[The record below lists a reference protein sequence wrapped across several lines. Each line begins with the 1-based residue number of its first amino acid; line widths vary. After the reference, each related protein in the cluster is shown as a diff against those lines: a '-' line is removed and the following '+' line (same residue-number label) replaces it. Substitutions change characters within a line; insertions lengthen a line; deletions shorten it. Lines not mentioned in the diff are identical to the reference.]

1 MQFKRHNQ
9 IGSWKRIQNFHLMFK
24 WSNFSESLLVRSVYL
39 ITIPIVLVQII
50 GIVIFF
56 ELHWDLVLKRSAQSI
71 SNEIKILEMHK
82 DSPSLN
88 NYVNTLQIIRTD
100 NIDISEAE
108 VVSNWIFRKRIKNSL
123 NQISGDFEVLQNQN
137 HFIFFDKKKL
147 EYFYLVPKKRVETKT
162 VAGFFLWTIAVSIIL
177 SLISY
182 LFIKKQIQPLK
193 RLGIITR
200 SFGRGIETPNLK
212 PTGSSEVR
220 GLIKDFNN
228 MHNNINSTLDNQ
240 RNMLAGISHDLKTP
254 LTRINLMIDEINNE
268 TLRNSISQNISDM
281 NIMLNHY
288 LDFIKNEKNENLDE
302 INTSNFISNI
312 AQNYQKLEVLVNNEN
327 KIFIRKNQITRA
339 VMNILDNAD
348 KFAEKIF
355 ISSNLINNKWEIDI
369 EDNGPGTTLSQEELI
384 RPFVKGSDQLNQ
396 GTGLG
401 LSIVQKLIK
410 LNNGELNFQKSS
422 HGGLKVTVILQI

>member
-1 MQFKRHNQ
+1 MCIR
-9 IGSWKRIQNFHLMFK
+9 
-24 WSNFSESLLVRSVYL
+24 
-39 ITIPIVLVQII
+39 
-50 GIVIFF
+50 
-56 ELHWDLVLKRSAQSI
+56 
-71 SNEIKILEMHK
+71 
-82 DSPSLN
+82 DS
-88 NYVNTLQIIRTD
+88 
-100 NIDISEAE
+100 
-108 VVSNWIFRKRIKNSL
+108 
-123 NQISGDFEVLQNQN
+123 
-137 HFIFFDKKKL
+137 
-147 EYFYLVPKKRVETKT
+147 FYLVPKKRVETKT
-162 VAGFFLWTIAVSIIL
+162 VGGFFLWTIAVSIIL

-254 LTRINLMIDEINNE
+254 LTRINLMIEEIHSE
-268 TLRNSISQNISDM
+268 TLKNSISQNISEM

-302 INTSNFISNI
+302 INTSDFISNLT
-312 AQNYQKLEVLVNNEN
+312 QNYPKLQILINSSNQ
-327 KIFIRKNQITRA
+327 IFIRKNQITRA
-339 VMNILDNAD
+339 IMNILDNAN

-355 ISSNLINNKWEIDI
+355 ISSNILNNNWKIEI
-369 EDNGPGTTLSQEELI
+369 EDNGPGTNLSQEQLI

>member
-1 MQFKRHNQ
+1 
-9 IGSWKRIQNFHLMFK
+9 MFK
-24 WSNFSESLLVRSVYL
+24 WKNFSESLLVRSVYL

-50 GIVIFF
+50 GIIIFF

-71 SNEIKILEMHK
+71 SNEIKILEMKK
-82 DSPSLN
+82 DSPSIN
-88 NYVNTLQIIRTD
+88 NYANTLQIIRTD
-100 NIDISEAE
+100 NLDFSKTEE
-108 VVSNWIFRKRIKNSL
+108 VSNWIFKKRMKNSL
-123 NQISGDFEVLQNQN
+123 HQISGNFEVLQNQT
-137 HFIFFDKKKL
+137 HFIFFDEEKL
-147 EYFYLVPKKRVETKT
+147 EFFYLVPKKRVETKT
-162 VAGFFLWTIAVSIIL
+162 VGGFFLWTIAVSIIL

-254 LTRINLMIDEINNE
+254 LTRINLMIEEINSE
-268 TLRNSISQNISDM
+268 TLKNSISQNISEM

-288 LDFIKNEKNENLDE
+288 LDFIKNEKNENLEE
-302 INTSNFISNI
+302 INTSDFISNLT
-312 AQNYQKLEVLVNNEN
+312 QNYPKLQILINNSN
-327 KIFIRKNQITRA
+327 QIFIRKNQITRA
-339 VMNILDNAD
+339 IMNILDNAD

-355 ISSNLINNKWEIDI
+355 ISSNILDNHWKIEI
-369 EDNGPGTTLSQEELI
+369 EDNGPGTNLSQEQLI

>member
-1 MQFKRHNQ
+1 
-9 IGSWKRIQNFHLMFK
+9 MFK

-71 SNEIKILEMHK
+71 SNEIKILEMQK
-82 DSPSLN
+82 DSLSIN
-88 NYVNTLQIIRTD
+88 NYANTLQIIRTD
-100 NIDISEAE
+100 NLDISEAE
-108 VVSNWIFRKRIKNSL
+108 EVTNWIFRKRIKNSL
-123 NQISGDFEVLQNQN
+123 NQISVDFEVLQNQN

-410 LNNGELNFQKSS
+410 LNNGELNFRRSS

>member
-1 MQFKRHNQ
+1 
-9 IGSWKRIQNFHLMFK
+9 MFK
-24 WSNFSESLLVRSVYL
+24 WKNFSESLLVRSVYL

-50 GIVIFF
+50 GIIIFF

-71 SNEIKILEMHK
+71 SNEIKILEMKK
-82 DSPSLN
+82 DSPSIN
-88 NYVNTLQIIRTD
+88 NYANTLQIIRTD
-100 NIDISEAE
+100 TLDFTKTEE
-108 VVSNWIFRKRIKNSL
+108 VSNWIFKKRMKNSL
-123 NQISGDFEVLQNQN
+123 NQLSGNFEVLQNQT

-147 EYFYLVPKKRVETKT
+147 EFFYLVPKKRVETKT
-162 VAGFFLWTIAVSIIL
+162 VGGFFLWTIAVSIIL

-254 LTRINLMIDEINNE
+254 LTRINLMIEEINSE
-268 TLRNSISQNISDM
+268 TLKNSISQNISEM

-302 INTSNFISNI
+302 INTSDFISNLT
-312 AQNYQKLEVLVNNEN
+312 QNYPKLQILINNSN
-327 KIFIRKNQITRA
+327 QIFIRKNQITRA
-339 VMNILDNAD
+339 IMNILDNAD

-355 ISSNLINNKWEIDI
+355 ISSNILNNNWKIEI
-369 EDNGPGTTLSQEELI
+369 EDNGPGTNLSQEQLI

>member
-1 MQFKRHNQ
+1 M
-9 IGSWKRIQNFHLMFK
+9 LK
-24 WSNFSESLLVRSVYL
+24 WSNFSESLLIRSVYL

-50 GIVIFF
+50 GIIIFF

-71 SNEIKILEMHK
+71 SNEIKILEMQK

-88 NYVNTLQIIRTD
+88 NYANTLQIIRTD
-100 NIDISEAE
+100 NVDITNAKE
-108 VVSNWIFRKRIKNSL
+108 VSNWIFKKRMRNSL
-123 NQISGDFEVLQNQN
+123 SQISKNYEVLQDKNY
-137 HFIFFDKKKL
+137 FIFFDKKNS
-147 EYFYLVPKKRVETKT
+147 EYFYLIPRKRVETKT
-162 VAGFFLWTIAVSIIL
+162 VSGFFLWTIAVSIIL
-177 SLISY
+177 SIISY

-254 LTRINLMIDEINNE
+254 LTRINLMIEEINNE
-268 TLRNSISQNISDM
+268 GLKDSISQNISEM

-302 INTSNFISNI
+302 INTESFISKI
-312 AQNYQKLEVLVNNEN
+312 SQNYEKLEVLSNHESQ
-327 KIFIRKNQITRA
+327 IFIRKNQITRA

-348 KFAEKIF
+348 KFAKKVYLRSYF
-355 ISSNLINNKWEIDI
+355 VNNKWILEV
-369 EDNGPGTTLSQEELI
+369 EDNGPGTTLSQEQLI
-384 RPFVKGSDQLNQ
+384 RPFVKGSEQLNQ

-422 HGGLKVTVILQI
+422 YGGLKVSIILKV

>member
-71 SNEIKILEMHK
+71 SNEIKILEMQK
-82 DSPSLN
+82 DSSSIN
-88 NYVNTLQIIRTD
+88 NYANTLQIIRTD
-100 NIDISEAE
+100 NLDISEAE
-108 VVSNWIFRKRIKNSL
+108 EVTNWIFRKRIKNSL

-162 VAGFFLWTIAVSIIL
+162 VAGFFLWTIAISIIL

-312 AQNYQKLEVLVNNEN
+312 AQNYQKLEVLVNNES

-339 VMNILDNAD
+339 IMNILDNAN

>member
-1 MQFKRHNQ
+1 
-9 IGSWKRIQNFHLMFK
+9 MFK

-71 SNEIKILEMHK
+71 SNEIKILEMQK
-82 DSPSLN
+82 DSPSLD
-88 NYVNTLQIIRTD
+88 NYANTLQIIR
-100 NIDISEAE
+100 IDSFDIKEAKE
-108 VVSNWIFRKRIKNSL
+108 VKNWIFKKRMKNSL
-123 NQISGDFEVLQNQN
+123 GQISENFVVLQNKS

-147 EYFYLVPKKRVETKT
+147 EYFYLIPKKRVETKT
-162 VAGFFLWTIAVSIIL
+162 VGGFFLWTIAVSIIL

-228 MHNNINSTLDNQ
+228 MHNNINTTLDNQ

-254 LTRINLMIDEINNE
+254 LTRINLMIEELNNE
-268 TLRNSISQNISDM
+268 TLKNSISQNISEM

-302 INTSNFISNI
+302 INTFNFITKI
-312 AQNYQKLEVLVNNEN
+312 AQNYAKLQILSNHEN
-327 KIFIRKNQITRA
+327 QIFIRKNQITRA
-339 VMNILDNAD
+339 IINILDNAN

-355 ISSNLINNKWEIDI
+355 ISSTFLNNNWEIEI
-369 EDNGPGTTLSQEELI
+369 EDNGPGTTLSQEQLI
-384 RPFVKGSDQLNQ
+384 RPFVKGTDQLNQ

>member
-1 MQFKRHNQ
+1 M
-9 IGSWKRIQNFHLMFK
+9 IK
-24 WSNFSESLLVRSVYL
+24 WANLSESLLVRSVYL

-50 GIVIFF
+50 GIIIFF

-71 SNEIKILEMHK
+71 SNEIKILEMQK
-82 DSPSLN
+82 DSSSLN
-88 NYVNTLQIIRTD
+88 NYANTLQIIRTD
-100 NIDISEAE
+100 KFDLSETE
-108 VVSNWIFRKRIKNSL
+108 DVSNLIFKKRMMNSL
-123 NQISGDFEVLQNQN
+123 GQISSNFTVVQNKKF
-137 HFIFFDKKKL
+137 FIFFDQL
-147 EYFYLVPKKRVETKT
+147 NTNYYYLIPKKRVETNT
-162 VAGFFLWTIAVSIIL
+162 VGGFFLWTIAISVIL
-177 SLISY
+177 SIISY

-254 LTRINLMIDEINNE
+254 LTRINLMIEEINNE
-268 TLRNSISQNISDM
+268 SLRSSISQNISEM
-281 NIMLNHY
+281 NVMLNHY
-288 LDFIKNEKNENLDE
+288 LDFIKSEKNENLDE
-302 INTSNFISNI
+302 INTANFITRIGKNYKKLNI
-312 AQNYQKLEVLVNNEN
+312 LNNHESQ
-327 KIFIRKNQITRA
+327 IFIRKNQITRA
-339 VMNILDNAD
+339 IMNILDNAD
-348 KFAEKIF
+348 KFADNIF
-355 ISSNLINNKWEIDI
+355 ISSNYLNNKWIIEI
-369 EDNGPGTTLSQEELI
+369 EDNGPGTTLTQEQLI
-384 RPFVKGSDQLNQ
+384 RPFIKGSDQLNQ

-422 HGGLKVTVILQI
+422 YGGLKVTVILQV

>member
-1 MQFKRHNQ
+1 
-9 IGSWKRIQNFHLMFK
+9 MFK
-24 WSNFSESLLVRSVYL
+24 WKNFSESLLVRSVYL

-50 GIVIFF
+50 GIIIFF

-71 SNEIKILEMHK
+71 SNEIKILEMKK
-82 DSPSLN
+82 DSPSIN
-88 NYVNTLQIIRTD
+88 NYANTLQIIRTD
-100 NIDISEAE
+100 NLDFSKTEE
-108 VVSNWIFRKRIKNSL
+108 VSNWIFKKRMKNSL
-123 NQISGDFEVLQNQN
+123 IQLSGTFEVLQNQT

-147 EYFYLVPKKRVETKT
+147 EFFYLVPKKRVETKT
-162 VAGFFLWTIAVSIIL
+162 VGGFFLWTIAVSIIL

-254 LTRINLMIDEINNE
+254 LTRINLMIEEINSE
-268 TLRNSISQNISDM
+268 TLKNSISQNISEM

-302 INTSNFISNI
+302 INTSDFISNLT
-312 AQNYQKLEVLVNNEN
+312 QNYPKLQILNNN
-327 KIFIRKNQITRA
+327 SNQIFIRKNQITRA
-339 VMNILDNAD
+339 IMNILDNAN

-355 ISSNLINNKWEIDI
+355 ISSNILNNTWKIEI
-369 EDNGPGTTLSQEELI
+369 EDNGPGTNLSQEQLI

-410 LNNGELNFQKSS
+410 LNNGELNFKKSS

>member
-1 MQFKRHNQ
+1 
-9 IGSWKRIQNFHLMFK
+9 MFK

-71 SNEIKILEMHK
+71 SNEIKILEMQK
-82 DSPSLN
+82 DSSSIN
-88 NYVNTLQIIRTD
+88 NYANTLQIIRTD
-100 NIDISEAE
+100 NLDISEAE
-108 VVSNWIFRKRIKNSL
+108 EVTNWIFRKRIKNSL
-123 NQISGDFEVLQNQN
+123 NQISGDFEVLQSQN

-302 INTSNFISNI
+302 INTYNFISNI
-312 AQNYQKLEVLVNNEN
+312 AQNYQKLEVLVNNES

-384 RPFVKGSDQLNQ
+384 RPFVKGSDQLNR

-422 HGGLKVTVILQI
+422 HGGLKVSVILQI

>member
-1 MQFKRHNQ
+1 
-9 IGSWKRIQNFHLMFK
+9 MFK
-24 WSNFSESLLVRSVYL
+24 WKNFSESLLVRSVYL

-50 GIVIFF
+50 GIIIFF

-71 SNEIKILEMHK
+71 SNEIKILEMKK
-82 DSPSLN
+82 DSPSIN
-88 NYVNTLQIIRTD
+88 NYANTLQIIRTD
-100 NIDISEAE
+100 NFDLSNTEE
-108 VVSNWIFRKRIKNSL
+108 VSNWIFKKRMKNSL
-123 NQISGDFEVLQNQN
+123 NQLSGNFEVLQNQT

-147 EYFYLVPKKRVETKT
+147 EFFYLVPKKRVETKT
-162 VAGFFLWTIAVSIIL
+162 VGGFFLWTIAVSIIL

-212 PTGSSEVR
+212 PTGSLEVR

-254 LTRINLMIDEINNE
+254 LTRINLMIEEINSE
-268 TLRNSISQNISDM
+268 TLKNSISQNISEM

-302 INTSNFISNI
+302 INTSDFISNLT
-312 AQNYQKLEVLVNNEN
+312 QNYPKLQILINNSN
-327 KIFIRKNQITRA
+327 QIFIRKNQITRA
-339 VMNILDNAD
+339 IMNILDNAD

-355 ISSNLINNKWEIDI
+355 ISSNILNNNWKIEI
-369 EDNGPGTTLSQEELI
+369 EDNGPGTNLSQEQLI

>member
-1 MQFKRHNQ
+1 MR
-9 IGSWKRIQNFHLMFK
+9 
-24 WSNFSESLLVRSVYL
+24 
-39 ITIPIVLVQII
+39 
-50 GIVIFF
+50 
-56 ELHWDLVLKRSAQSI
+56 D
-71 SNEIKILEMHK
+71 
-82 DSPSLN
+82 
-88 NYVNTLQIIRTD
+88 
-100 NIDISEAE
+100 
-108 VVSNWIFRKRIKNSL
+108 
-123 NQISGDFEVLQNQN
+123 
-137 HFIFFDKKKL
+137 
-147 EYFYLVPKKRVETKT
+147 
-162 VAGFFLWTIAVSIIL
+162 FFLWTIAVSIIL

-327 KIFIRKNQITRA
+327 KIFI
-339 VMNILDNAD
+339 
-348 KFAEKIF
+348 
-355 ISSNLINNKWEIDI
+355 SSNLINNKWEIDI

-422 HGGLKVTVILQI
+422 HGGLKVSVILQI

>member
-1 MQFKRHNQ
+1 
-9 IGSWKRIQNFHLMFK
+9 MFK
-24 WSNFSESLLVRSVYL
+24 WKNFSESLLVRSVYL

-50 GIVIFF
+50 GIIIFF

-71 SNEIKILEMHK
+71 SNEIKILEMKK
-82 DSPSLN
+82 DSPSIN
-88 NYVNTLQIIRTD
+88 NYANTLQIIRTD
-100 NIDISEAE
+100 NLDFSKTEE
-108 VVSNWIFRKRIKNSL
+108 VSNWIFKKRMKNSL
-123 NQISGDFEVLQNQN
+123 NQLSGNFEVLQNQT

-147 EYFYLVPKKRVETKT
+147 EFFYLVPKKRVETKT
-162 VAGFFLWTIAVSIIL
+162 VGGFFLWTIAVSIIL

-254 LTRINLMIDEINNE
+254 LTRINLMIEEINSE
-268 TLRNSISQNISDM
+268 TLKNSISQNISEM

-302 INTSNFISNI
+302 INTSDFISNLT
-312 AQNYQKLEVLVNNEN
+312 QNYPKLQILINNSN
-327 KIFIRKNQITRA
+327 QIFIRKNQITRA
-339 VMNILDNAD
+339 IMNILDNAD

-355 ISSNLINNKWEIDI
+355 ISSNILNNNWKIEI
-369 EDNGPGTTLSQEELI
+369 EDNGPGTNLSQEELI